1 MSDLRHVKGLA
12 ELEKYLEQVPVKM
25 EKNVMRG
32 ALRVGMQPVAA
43 AAKTN
48 IHSVS
53 GELAAGLKIRTRAK
67 GSIVMAR
74 LVAAGRHYFVAKWVE
89 FGTAAHDIAAKDGGW
104 LLFGGQFVRS
114 VWHPGARPHP
124 FLRPALDGNATAAVV
139 AAAEYIKK
147 RLATKAGLDTSAVL
161 IEGDEP

>member
-1 MSDLRHVKGLA
+1 MSDLVHVKGLA
-12 ELEKYLEQVPVKM
+12 ELEKYLDQVPVKM
-25 EKNVMRG
+25 QKNVMRG
-32 ALRVGMQPVAA
+32 ALRAGMEPVAE

-53 GELAAGLKIRTRAK
+53 GQLAAGLKIRTRAK
-67 GSIVMAR
+67 GSVVMAR
-74 LVAAGRHYFVAKWVE
+74 LVAEGKHYFVAKWVE
-89 FGTAAHDIAAKDGGW
+89 FGTAAHNIAAKAGGA
-104 LLFGGQFVRS
+104 LSFAGIFAAA

-161 IEGDEP
+161 IEGDE